1 MEPVCDDLDEESPA
15 DWPNESWP
23 LGLCRHVTPKRVR
36 VRDRGG
42 WASRGKRTIC
52 PMCKNDDATLIE
64 TVIYGKKS
72 QTLFCAVCASEFD
85 ADSARD
91 DDT

>member
-1 MEPVCDDLDEESPA
+1 
-15 DWPNESWP
+15 
-23 LGLCRHVTPKRVR
+23 
-36 VRDRGG
+36 
-42 WASRGKRTIC
+42 
-52 PMCKNDDATLIE
+52 MCKNDDATLIE